1 MSYVSERFPGSQ
13 CPDHLMHTVTEF
25 NYFAT
30 AAKGLEEVLA
40 GELLALG
47 VGSVAPGTG
56 GVHFRGSRVDGYRA
70 CLWLRTA
77 NRVLQPLGDFPCH
90 SAEQLYEGIRNFPWE
105 EFLTPEMTLALD
117 ASVRDSSL
125 THSRFASLK
134 GKDAIVD
141 RLRDHY
147 GQRPNI
153 DPTAPDLPVNL
164 HIHKNHC
171 TVSLDLAGAG
181 LHRRGYRLERT
192 VAPLRE
198 TLAAGLLLLSGWDGT
213 TPFVDPMCGSGT
225 LPIEAALIAT
235 RTAPGLSRSFA
246 FQRWPGFDAHGWQGL
261 RDEAH
266 QLRRPAAAMI
276 FGADR
281 DPRALVAARDNASRQ
296 PAAGCIVWDRTD
308 FSRVVPPPGPGTLLC
323 NPPYGERLRD
333 EGALET
339 LYGAIGDTL
348 KQRWTGWT
356 AWILTG
362 NLDAAK
368 RIGLKATR
376 RIPLWN
382 GPLECRLLK
391 YELY

>member
-1 MSYVSERFPGSQ
+1 MI
-13 CPDHLMHTVTEF
+13 DF

-30 AAKGLEEVLA
+30 TAKGLEPVLA
-40 GELLALG
+40 DELQALN
-47 VGSVAPGTG
+47 VRDVVPGTG
-56 GVHFRGSRVDGYRA
+56 GVHFRGSRADGYRA

-77 NRVLQPLGDFPCH
+77 NRVLQPVGTFACP
-90 SAEQLYEGIRNFPWE
+90 SPEQLYAGMHEVPWE
-105 EFLTPEMTLALD
+105 EFLTPAMTLALD
-117 ASVRDSSL
+117 ASVRDSVL
-125 THSRFASLK
+125 THSRFAALK

-141 RLRDHY
+141 RLRERC
-147 GQRPNI
+147 GQRPDI
-153 DPTAPDLPVNL
+153 DPAAPDLPVNL
-164 HIHKNHC
+164 HIHKNQC

-192 VAPLRE
+192 IAPLRE
-198 TLAAGLLLLSGWDGT
+198 TLAAGLILLSGWDGT

-235 RTAPGLSRSFA
+235 RTAPGLARSFA
-246 FQRWPGFDAHGWQGL
+246 FQKWPGFDAHAWQAL

-276 FGADR
+276 LGADR

-296 PAAGCIVWDRTD
+296 PAASCIIWDRAD
-308 FSRVVPPPGPGTLLC
+308 FSRLTAPAGSGTLLC

-333 EGALET
+333 DVALET
-339 LYGAIGDTL
+339 LYRSIGDTL

-356 AWILTG
+356 AWLLTG
-362 NLDAAK
+362 NLTAAK
-368 RIGLKATR
+368 SIGLKATR